1 MSPHQSRKQL
11 RQPCGV
17 QASYLKELVVAQA
30 RAVASAGFGGFS
42 STTRHFPSMRST
54 SPRSASLPRR
64 MLTVLVL
71 EPTRRASSAT
81 PAFGAARIAS
91 SKRPSEA
98 LTSSGVGRFHSP
110 MSFRRDER
118 GGVRAAGNAGGR
130 GSFFSPPPPPPHEGS
145 DNLSNGRRRRDDGS
159 EGVANSDQIVGV
171 HLIPAGGDGRSI
183 MPPRGGGGGPPSP
196 SSRTPGHPVGWEGR
210 SRARSSTLLSTG

>member
-1 MSPHQSRKQL
+1 M
-11 RQPCGV
+11 V
-17 QASYLKELVVAQA
+17 DQALTRGPELVEGA
-30 RAVASAGFGGFS
+30 AVLRSSSSLRPAPSPAGFGGFS

-118 GGVRAAGNAGGR
+118 EGVRAAGNAGGR
-130 GSFFSPPPPPPHEGS
+130 GSSPF
-145 DNLSNGRRRRDDGS
+145 
-159 EGVANSDQIVGV
+159 GVARGATTSRMG
-171 HLIPAGGDGRSI
+171 AGNAMMAVRA
-183 MPPRGGGGGPPSP
+183 
-196 SSRTPGHPVGWEGR
+196 SR
-210 SRARSSTLLSTG
+210 